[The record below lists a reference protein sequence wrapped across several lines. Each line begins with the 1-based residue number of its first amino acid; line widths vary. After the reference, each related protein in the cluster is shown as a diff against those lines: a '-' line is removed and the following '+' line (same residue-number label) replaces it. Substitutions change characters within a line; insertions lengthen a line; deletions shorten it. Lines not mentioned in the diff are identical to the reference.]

1 MARIKVGKRPPQA
14 DAGGEERRSE
24 PPAGWRGAVQQYVQ
38 ACNQAEVE
46 LRDSALAG
54 IMTDADHRLRL
65 LHRLQRQRERAE
77 ERDLLTSQCET
88 RAALVKVNES
98 GAEVSVVLQLHLK
111 RHVQHKGRQYTE
123 ERIERERIWLAPAGA
138 DGSWRLTRV
147 EPLVGERR
155 PRYGHA
161 AADSALAE
169 HRSYGNGGGSGI
181 QPPGAPRP
189 FLNYGV
195 VPRINTRSRASRYR
209 RELVAAYADQW
220 WNEPN
225 PAYEE
230 FEVNCTNYV
239 SQCVFAG
246 EAPMNYTG
254 KRESGWWYKGR
265 TGGQEQWSYSWAVS
279 NAFQLYLSFPRS
291 SGMRATPVE
300 SAAELELGD
309 VITYDWNGDGRFQ
322 HTTVVTAFDGDGMP
336 LVNANTVPSR
346 HRYWDYK
353 DSYAWTEQTRYRFYH
368 LSDSM

>member
-1 MARIKVGKRPPQA
+1 MPRIKVGKRPPQA
-14 DAGGEERRSE
+14 AGEQRNTELE
-24 PPAGWRGAVQQYVQ
+24 GWRGAVQQYVQ
-38 ACNQAEVE
+38 GCNQAEVE
-46 LRDSALAG
+46 LKDTALAG

-65 LHRLQRQRERAE
+65 LHRLQRLRERAE
-77 ERDLLTSQCET
+77 ERGILTSQCET
-88 RAALVKVNES
+88 KAALVKINES
-98 GAEVSVVLQLHLK
+98 ETEVSVVLQLHLK
-111 RHVQHKGRQYTE
+111 RHIEHKGRQYTE
-123 ERIERERIWLAPAGA
+123 ERIERERLWLGCES
-138 DGSWRLTRV
+138 GSSNWRLTRI

-161 AADSALAE
+161 AVDSALAE
-169 HRSYGNGGGSGI
+169 HKSYGNGGGSGN

-189 FLNYGV
+189 FLNHGV
-195 VPRINTRSRASRYR
+195 VPRINTRSRASKYQ

-220 WNEPN
+220 WQEPN

-265 TGGQEQWSYSWAVS
+265 SGGQEQWSYSWAVS
-279 NAFQLYLSFPRS
+279 NALHLYLSFPRS
-291 SGMRATPVE
+291 TGMRAITVD
-300 SAAELELGD
+300 SAAELNLGD

-346 HRYWDYK
+346 HRYWDYR
-353 DSYAWTEQTRYRFYH
+353 DSYAWTDNTRYRFYH
-368 LSDSM
+368 FSDMM